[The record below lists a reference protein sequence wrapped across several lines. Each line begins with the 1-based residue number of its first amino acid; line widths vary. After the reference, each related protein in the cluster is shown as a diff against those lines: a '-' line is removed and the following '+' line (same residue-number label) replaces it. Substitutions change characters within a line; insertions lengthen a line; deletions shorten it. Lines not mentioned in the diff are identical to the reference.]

1 MLDRDII
8 WLLRGSQRKEVF
20 LSLPDKEFMPN
31 KLRKELNS
39 KLKTTLSLREMSRHL
54 RDFENKGFLQCLNK
68 EDPYNRIY
76 VMTKRGKDIQRKFKN
91 NYNLITKIF
100 M

>member
-54 RDFENKGFLQCLNK
+54 RDFEKRGFVKCINSK
-68 EDPYNRIY
+68 DPYNKIY
-76 VMTKRGKDIQRKFKN
+76 KITDKGLKAIEKVKN
-91 NYNLITKIF
+91 F
-100 M
+100 PA